1 MTKVVMRRHLAG
13 LLPVDAAGAEVLR
26 KIQAGRDVLVEVKT
40 ARNPRQHRLFFAL
53 LGLLVDNTDQFAS
66 VELALQAVKL
76 GLGEADPIVNAATGE
91 VVYVLRS
98 IAWESMDGTRFGRL
112 FDDAV
117 RLIAD
122 RWLGTDHEEL
132 RQNVYLMVDGPAA
145 ASLGRRVA

>member
-1 MTKVVMRRHLAG
+1 MSKIVMRKHGAG
-13 LLPVDAAGAEVLR
+13 LLPVDDDGAEALKR
-26 KIQAGRDVLVEVKT
+26 LQQGREVMVEVK
-40 ARNPRQHRLFFAL
+40 ASRRPAQHRLFFAL
-53 LGLLVDNTDQFAS
+53 LHLLVENTDQFPT

-98 IAWESMDGTRFGRL
+98 ISFESMDQTRFGRL

-117 RLIAD
+117 KLIAE

-132 RQNVYLMVDGPAA
+132 RQNVYALVDGPAA